1 LSIALVANAVDA
13 VFRWAV
19 SPRTLEAKRTFE
31 AKMPIRL
38 IIQREG
44 AFTPEET
51 EAIISAFEDTLQY
64 LTWVRRDDAV
74 ALVIARQMIAVARQG
89 ERDPQKLRTCTLAAL
104 KLGPSGKA

>member
-89 ERDPQKLRTCTLAAL
+89 ERDPQKLRTCTSQ
-104 KLGPSGKA
+104 P

>member
-1 LSIALVANAVDA
+1 
-13 VFRWAV
+13 
-19 SPRTLEAKRTFE
+19 
-31 AKMPIRL
+31 MPIRL

-74 ALVIARQMIAVARQG
+74 ALVIARQMIAVASR
-89 ERDPQKLRTCTLAAL
+89 ASVIL
-104 KLGPSGKA
+104 KNCVLVPSQP